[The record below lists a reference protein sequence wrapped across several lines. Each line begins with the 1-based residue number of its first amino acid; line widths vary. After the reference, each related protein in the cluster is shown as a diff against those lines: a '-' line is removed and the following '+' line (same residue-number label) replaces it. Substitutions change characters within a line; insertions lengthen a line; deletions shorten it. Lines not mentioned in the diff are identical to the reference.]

1 MLSPLSSRPKIV
13 ALLSIAAF
21 SLTLLTSGCTGQ
33 KATIS
38 KTNTLASEPVYDQR
52 LDQEDFAFPSQ
63 APSLMTGREIYQKQC
78 MTCHVQGFWQQ
89 DKVKKDL
96 AFTTPIDMYLMLTT
110 GSAPKV
116 TLATNER
123 RQVLPEH
130 HQAFREQINRDGRW
144 AVIFYAR
151 YLAGAGDL
159 QSPDP
164 KSDMAAIF
172 GGNCAVCHGAKGQG
186 DGFLYTGKT
195 GNHEL
200 HDAPQTHNLNPQPA
214 NFTQYNRLY
223 NRTDAQIMKYIC
235 EGIYPSAM
243 PAWYGDVN
251 VDKDTGKPTFVFDE
265 KLISSL
271 TRYIRTKAY
280 NNDLKPELP
289 EAANVPL
296 GLAEI
301 GQCHP
306 VATNR
311 PWTNVMRDNGP
322 NKGFHYA
329 IPLGDPIMG
338 GMTHAQPASHWEAE
352 YEHSASMNQAQ
363 DSHQGKNA
371 SAHHAKPESVKSES
385 KAKPELK
392 GKSKS

>member
-1 MLSPLSSRPKIV
+1 MLSPLSTRPKIV

-33 KATIS
+33 KATVS

-63 APSLMTGREIYQKQC
+63 PPSLMTGRELYQSQC
-78 MTCHVQGFWQQ
+78 MSCHVQGFWQQ

-110 GSAPKV
+110 GTAPKV

-123 RQVLPEH
+123 RQVLPERH
-130 HQAFREQINRDGRW
+130 PGGSFREKINRDGRW

-151 YLAGAGDL
+151 YLAGAGDM

-200 HDAPQTHNLNPQPA
+200 HDATQTHNLNPQPA

-223 NRTDAQIMKYIC
+223 NRTDAQVVKYIC

-251 VDKDTGKPTFVFDE
+251 VDKDTGKPTFIFDE

-271 TRYIRTKAY
+271 TRYVRTKSY
-280 NNDLKPELP
+280 NNDLKPDLP
-289 EAANVPL
+289 EVVTVPA
-296 GLAEI
+296 GLPEI
-301 GQCHP
+301 GHCHP

-322 NKGFHYA
+322 NKGSHFA
-329 IPLGDPIMG
+329 IPLGDPFMG

-352 YEHSASMNQAQ
+352 YEHSGSMTEAQ
-363 DSHQGKNA
+363 DSHQEKAA
-371 SAHHAKPESVKSES
+371 SAPKHSKPE
-385 KAKPELK
+385 PK